1 MLKRDMIPYGR
12 ENAISRPELCRL
24 TGLSDREVRR
34 QIADL
39 RAEDSDD
46 DMVIASSSRRGR
58 GYFLTDK
65 PEDIRA
71 FIAEMLK
78 RIRMVYRAIKVAK
91 KKLHRI
97 EQREKYGKGLAG

>member
-1 MLKRDMIPYGR
+1 MLTRDMIPYGR
-12 ENAISRPELCRL
+12 ENAVSRPELSRI
-24 TGLSDREVRR
+24 TGISDREVRR
-34 QIADL
+34 QIAEL

-46 DMVIASSSRRGR
+46 DLVIASSSRHGR

-65 PEDIRA
+65 PDEIRA
-71 FIAEMLK
+71 FIAEMHK

-97 EQREKYGKGLAG
+97 EQREKYGKGLTG

>member
-12 ENAISRPELCRL
+12 ENAISRPKLCRL
-24 TGLSDREVRR
+24 TGISDREVLR
-34 QIADL
+34 QITDL

-46 DMVIASSSRRGR
+46 DLVIASSSRRGR

-78 RIRMVYRAIKVAK
+78 RIRMVHRAIKVAK

-97 EQREKYGKGLAG
+97 DQRQKYGKGLAG